1 MHVLHIFIMAK
12 VVLFDIG
19 GVLINWKDEWL
30 FQEISKQLQMPFEKI
45 ESKFNANLCSL
56 FESKINEK
64 EFWNLVLGYDNKID
78 HKIISKTFLKM
89 SSINYDF
96 LNFAKSLKTDENHI
110 GILSN
115 LTPDTSTCIPHSLLD
130 DFDYLFYSN
139 SLKMSKPHAEIY
151 QHVCSKIPS
160 KNILFIDDKQE
171 NLDAAKLFGMETI
184 LFTLSDFSTKVIH
197 KKILNFLK

>member
-1 MHVLHIFIMAK
+1 MTK
-12 VVLFDIG
+12 VILFDIG

-30 FQEISKQLQMPFEKI
+30 FTEISEQLQMPFEKI

-139 SLKMSKPHAEIY
+139 TLKMSKPHAEIY
-151 QHVCSKIPS
+151 QHVSSKIPS
-160 KNILFIDDKQE
+160 KDILFIDDKQE
-171 NLDAAKLFGMETI
+171 NLDAAKLFDMETI
-184 LFTLSDFSTKVIH
+184 LFTLSDFSTKIIH

>member
-1 MHVLHIFIMAK
+1 MTK
-12 VVLFDIG
+12 VILFDIR

-30 FQEISKQLQMPFEKI
+30 FAEISEQLQMPFEKI
-45 ESKFNANLCSL
+45 KSKFNANLCSL

-139 SLKMSKPHAEIY
+139 TLKMSKPHAEIY
-151 QHVCSKIPS
+151 RHVCRKIPS
-160 KNILFIDDKQE
+160 KDILFIDDKQE

-184 LFTLSDFSTKVIH
+184 LFTLSDYSTKVIQ
-197 KKILNFLK
+197 KKISNFLK

>member
-1 MHVLHIFIMAK
+1 MAK
-12 VVLFDIG
+12 VILFDIG

-30 FQEISKQLQMPFEKI
+30 YQEISKQIEIPFKRI

-96 LNFAKSLKTDENHI
+96 LNFAKSLKIDGHHI

-115 LTPDTSTCIPHSLLD
+115 LTPETSTCIPNSLLD
-130 DFDYLFYSN
+130 NFDYLFYSN
-139 SLKMSKPHAEIY
+139 SLKMSKPNAEIY
-151 QHVCSKIPS
+151 RHVCSKIPS
-160 KNILFIDDKQE
+160 KDILFIDDKQE
-171 NLDAAKLFGMETI
+171 NLDAAKLFNMDTI
-184 LFTLSDFSTKVIH
+184 LFTLSDFSTKIIH

>member
-1 MHVLHIFIMAK
+1 MTK
-12 VVLFDIG
+12 VILFDIG

-30 FQEISKQLQMPFEKI
+30 FEEISKQLQMPFKKI

-64 EFWNLVLGYDNKID
+64 EFWNLVLGSDNKID

-96 LNFAKSLKTDENHI
+96 LNFAKSLKTDEHHI

-139 SLKMSKPHAEIY
+139 SLKMSKPHEDIY
-151 QHVCSKIPS
+151 RHVCRKIPS
-160 KNILFIDDKQE
+160 KDILFIDDKQE
-171 NLDAAKLFGMETI
+171 NLDAAKLFDMDTI
-184 LFTLSDFSTKVIH
+184 LFTLSDFSTKIIH

>member
-1 MHVLHIFIMAK
+1 MTK
-12 VVLFDIG
+12 VILFDIG

-30 FQEISKQLQMPFEKI
+30 YQEISKQIEIPFKRI

-64 EFWNLVLGYDNKID
+64 EFWNLVLGSDNKID

-96 LNFAKSLKTDENHI
+96 LNFAKSLKIDGHHI

-115 LTPDTSTCIPHSLLD
+115 LTPETSTCIPNSLLD
-130 DFDYLFYSN
+130 NFDYLFYSN
-139 SLKMSKPHAEIY
+139 SLKMSKPNAEIY
-151 QHVCSKIPS
+151 RHVCSKIPS
-160 KNILFIDDKQE
+160 KDILFIDDKQE
-171 NLDAAKLFGMETI
+171 NLDAAKLFNMDTI
-184 LFTLSDFSTKVIH
+184 LFTLSDFSTKIIH